1 MSETTLPRSEPAPE
15 RREETLLA
23 RLRRKEA
30 ELAALREISRA
41 IGAALDLDTTLALVT
56 RKTAE
61 VTGMDSCSVYL
72 LDPAGEFL
80 VLRATTGL
88 AQEAIGRARLRWGEG
103 MTGWAASHAAP
114 AVSSD
119 AAQDPRFVYLPETRE
134 LAFRSLAAVPLQSG
148 GRVLGAMNVQTRA
161 VHEYSPEEIDLL
173 STIADLVAG
182 AIEKAA
188 LYDSMRRQIGE
199 LSTLAEASKTLT
211 APLYLEEM
219 LRLIAEM
226 ATRLMRAAACVIYLL
241 DQESDR
247 LVPAAA
253 HGGDGGTE
261 RDGEA
266 LLAGLAE
273 EAVRTGR
280 PLALADVRE
289 RAPQALPRAALAVP
303 LTVRGKTIGAFL
315 AARSR
320 VHQWTAEEVERL
332 STLAHQTALA
342 IENSTLVVRSALVRE
357 MHHRVKNNLQ
367 TIAML
372 LRLQLRGDRPV
383 SGREVLTETVNRIL
397 SIAAVHEILSV
408 EGFRMVNVRH
418 LVERVAR
425 SAVENMLP
433 ASSDITVDVAGDDL
447 YLPSQQATS
456 LALAVNE
463 LVQNAV
469 EHAFPGR
476 ARGKISIRL
485 GRHEEQC
492 FLEVQDD
499 GVGLQPREAEEET
512 LGLQI
517 VRALATEDLRGTF
530 TLESGQGTRVLI
542 AFPRPQTP

>member
-1 MSETTLPRSEPAPE
+1 MSEPTLPRTEPASE
-15 RREETLLA
+15 LREEALLA

-72 LDPAGEFL
+72 LDPAGEHL

-103 MTGWAASHAAP
+103 MTGWAASHATP
-114 AVSSD
+114 AASSD

-148 GRVLGAMNVQTRA
+148 GRVLGAMNVQTRT

-226 ATRLMRAAACVIYLL
+226 ATRLMRAAGCVIYLL
-241 DQESDR
+241 DQESER

-253 HGGDGGTE
+253 HRGEGGTE
-261 RDGEA
+261 GDGEA
-266 LLAGLAE
+266 LLATLAE
-273 EAVRTGR
+273 EAVRAGR
-280 PLALADVRE
+280 PLAVADVRE
-289 RAPQALPRAALAVP
+289 RAPQALPRAVLAVP
-303 LTVRGKTIGAFL
+303 LTVRGRTIGAFL
-315 AARSR
+315 AARGR
-320 VHQWTAEEVERL
+320 VHHWSTDEVERL

-408 EGFRMVNVRH
+408 EGFRMVNVRQ

-433 ASSDITVDVAGDDL
+433 ASSGITVEVAGDDL
-447 YLPSQQATS
+447 YLPSQPATS

-476 ARGKISIRL
+476 QEGRIVIRL
-485 GRHEEQC
+485 GRREEEC

-499 GVGLQPREAEEET
+499 GVGLQPREAGEET

-542 AFPRPQTP
+542 SFPRPQTP